1 MSKKIKIGI
10 SILLLVIMISVH
22 VSYAIGSQNEKD
34 FFKVNKEEISPE
46 ETLEMTFDISSLKY
60 NKFKILLKS
69 NVNSEDIYTENNQE
83 NVLIDNDE
91 NAISID
97 VDKEKLSLNQ
107 IKLYYPIP
115 KEMAIGTKIQ
125 FTAQIIVNNEI
136 KEENKTANTTRDNT
150 VDNESEVDNNTKN
163 LENKIKPDNNTQNLE
178 NEIKKDNNNQEE
190 VVTEK
195 ISKTITVVEKKI
207 ETDKNNADKEQ
218 SEEKNKNP
226 NENNNN
232 EQNSESKILNTE
244 KNNSNQEKTNNQSEK
259 MSSSNMNNQKMSS
272 NVNSG
277 SSLSNLSINN
287 ENQATY
293 NGSNNNYLAKLEIDG
308 MELNTSFNKENQTY
322 FIKTNSTNTINVI
335 ATTEDSTAKINITG
349 NDAIQN
355 GNNKI
360 LISVTAENGNVRY
373 YRIFVNCE
381 EEVDETEN
389 RTRKNQTTTLSEN
402 SEITSATSEKVEL
415 HATYYLS
422 EVYVEEKQYVEKG
435 TNILKYTN
443 GTYLT
448 APYDCYIVE
457 LNLPEIGNKCLN
469 SHYVQ
474 IESKNM
480 LSVSMKV
487 DETQINNVNIGKE
500 ATIEVTA
507 IDKKYTGYITH
518 IGSIATNG
526 KFAVTIEFENDGN
539 VMIGMTAGVEI
550 TI

>member
-83 NVLIDNDE
+83 NVSIDNDE

-97 VDKEKLSLNQ
+97 VDKEKLSLNE

-136 KEENKTANTTRDNT
+136 KEENKTTNTTRDNT
-150 VDNESEVDNNTKN
+150 VANELEVDNNNTKN

-207 ETDKNNADKEQ
+207 ETDKNDADKEQ
-218 SEEKNKNP
+218 SEDKNP
-226 NENNNN
+226 NE
-232 EQNSESKILNTE
+232 SKIPNTE

-259 MSSSNMNNQKMSS
+259 MSSSNMSNQKMSS
-272 NVNSG
+272 NINSG

-293 NGSNNNYLAKLEIDG
+293 NGSNNNYLSKLEIDG
-308 MELNTSFNKENQTY
+308 MELNTSFNKEYQTY

-335 ATTEDSTAKINITG
+335 ATAEDSTAKINITG
-349 NDAIQN
+349 NDTIQN

-360 LISVTAENGNVRY
+360 LISVTAENGDVRY

-381 EEVDETEN
+381 EGTDET
-389 RTRKNQTTTLSEN
+389 
-402 SEITSATSEKVEL
+402 
-415 HATYYLS
+415 
-422 EVYVEEKQYVEKG
+422 
-435 TNILKYTN
+435 
-443 GTYLT
+443 
-448 APYDCYIVE
+448 
-457 LNLPEIGNKCLN
+457 
-469 SHYVQ
+469 
-474 IESKNM
+474 
-480 LSVSMKV
+480 
-487 DETQINNVNIGKE
+487 
-500 ATIEVTA
+500 
-507 IDKKYTGYITH
+507 
-518 IGSIATNG
+518 
-526 KFAVTIEFENDGN
+526 
-539 VMIGMTAGVEI
+539 
-550 TI
+550 